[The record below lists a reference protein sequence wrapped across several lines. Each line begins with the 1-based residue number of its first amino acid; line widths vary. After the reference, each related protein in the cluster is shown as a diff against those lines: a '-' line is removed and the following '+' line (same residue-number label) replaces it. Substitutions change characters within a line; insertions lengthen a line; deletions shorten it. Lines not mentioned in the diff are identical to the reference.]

1 MPLSTDAARLPYRKS
16 DAQADSRA
24 VAASERLFLST
35 IPAGAAVRRLALAFV
50 AVSTILF
57 VSLAPFAKTP
67 LTPVT
72 AFIPLY
78 QSALIIS
85 DLLTAVLLFN
95 QYSILRS
102 KALLLLASAYL
113 FTTLIT
119 VSHTLSFPGVFAPGG
134 LLGSGPQTTAWLY
147 MFWHGGFPLLVVAY
161 AWLKGGAPDKRPAGA
176 MIALAAGLALAAVC
190 AATSLTTWGHGLL
203 PAVM

>member
-1 MPLSTDAARLPYRKS
+1 MPLSTDAAHLPYRKS
-16 DAQADSRA
+16 DEQADSRA
-24 VAASERLFLST
+24 AAASERLFLST
-35 IPAGAAVRRLALAFV
+35 IPAGAADRRLALAFV
-50 AVSTILF
+50 AVSAILF

-67 LTPVT
+67 LTPVV

-78 QSALIIS
+78 QSALVIS

-113 FTTLIT
+113 FTAFIT

-147 MFWHGGFPLLVVAY
+147 MFWHGGFPLLVAAY
-161 AWLKGGAPDKRPAGA
+161 ARLKRGAPGKSPAGA
-176 MIALAAGLALAAVC
+176 NISPPPGLV
-190 AATSLTTWGHGLL
+190 
-203 PAVM
+203 